1 MVGNN
6 TSRDLYFASIFDV
19 TCCGFQK
26 EEGFLWNR
34 ITQFLDMIC
43 VVSANGNYLVT
54 YDKYLESSIV
64 TGMSYLFAL
73 LHKLH

>member
-6 TSRDLYFASIFDV
+6 ASRDLYFASIFDV

-26 EEGFLWNR
+26 EERFLWNR

-43 VVSANGNYLVT
+43 VVPANGNYLVI
-54 YDKYLESSIV
+54 YDKQLGSPIV
-64 TGMSYLFAL
+64 IGMSYLFAL
-73 LHKLH
+73 LHK